1 MNDIEPGV
9 PYLEHLPKHG
19 GPVRR
24 ACIRPLPFTL
34 GRADSTHLRID
45 SSQVS
50 REHASIVRAEG
61 ELWIK
66 DLGSTNGTFVNGER
80 IRESRLSH
88 GDIIHIATTE
98 FTYFDGQASK
108 AQPVTTLVVDP
119 REARGAQLGA
129 PASVLRSVRRLQEL
143 LLHRCLRV
151 TLAPVVEI
159 ESDAVVGYAAVGG
172 DHELGRSPADHY
184 LLAGE
189 TRLTDRLSEMARLL
203 AVEQAA
209 PLGETRLFLPLHAS
223 ELGHAA
229 LIDSLCA
236 LASAASDEQKLVFEV
251 PEHAVTSAA
260 FGQPVR
266 ECLAERGIALAYASF
281 RSGKGRLAELADVPP
296 EFIKLDRSLIAGL
309 ASAPPRQNQV
319 REIVQACNEQGVR
332 VIAAGVDHEDDAE
345 QCRELGC
352 HAGQGDWFG
361 PPASVAALAARQR
374 LATAGAT
381 CGSIAS

>member
-24 ACIRPLPFTL
+24 TSIQPLPFTL

-45 SSQVS
+45 STQVS
-50 REHASIVRAEG
+50 REHATIVRAEG

-66 DLGSTNGTFVNGER
+66 DLGSTNGTFVNGQR
-80 IRESRLSH
+80 INEARLAH
-88 GDIIHIATTE
+88 GDILHIATTE
-98 FTYFDGQASK
+98 FTYFDGQTSK
-108 AQPVTTLVVDP
+108 VQPVATQVVDP
-119 REARGAQLGA
+119 RDARAAQLGA
-129 PASVLRSVRRLQEL
+129 PTSVFRSVRRFQEML
-143 LLHRCLRV
+143 LNRCLRT
-151 TLAPVVEI
+151 TLAPIVDI
-159 ESDAVVGYAAVGG
+159 ETDEVLGYAAAGAE
-172 DHELGRSPADHY
+172 HELGRSPADHY

-189 TRLTDRLSEMARLL
+189 IRLTDRLSEMARLL

-209 PLGETRLFLPLHAS
+209 RLGETRLFLPLHAA

-229 LIDSLCA
+229 LVDSLCA
-236 LASAASDEQKLVFEV
+236 LAGAVHDDQALVLEI

-260 FGQPVR
+260 FGPQVR
-266 ECLAERGIALAYASF
+266 EALADHGIALAYANF

-296 EFIKLDRSLIAGL
+296 EFIKLDRSLVSGL
-309 ASAPPRQNQV
+309 TGAPPRQNQV

-332 VIAAGVDHEDDAE
+332 VIAVGVDHEHDAD

-352 HAGQGDWFG
+352 QFGQGDWFG
-361 PPASVAALAARQR
+361 PPASVAALAAKQR
-374 LATAGAT
+374 LASAGAL
-381 CGSIAS
+381 CGAR